1 MEKLDIHL
9 AKVNNKL
16 KMKNKQEIKLIDG
29 MFSVEDADKL
39 ITKLINYKI
48 DYHIREDFSN
58 HIRFNDNIE
67 QSNFRVQELN
77 QTIIAFKK
85 FIKEHSNN
93 SVKLK
98 IKSFISIELEE

>member
-1 MEKLDIHL
+1 MK
-9 AKVNNKL
+9 NNK
-16 KMKNKQEIKLIDG
+16 EIKLIDG
-29 MFSVEDADKL
+29 MFSVEDADKV

-58 HIRFNDNIE
+58 HIRFNNNIE
-67 QSNFRVQELN
+67 QSNNRIQELN
-77 QTIIAFKK
+77 QTLVAFKE

-93 SVKLK
+93 SVKFK

>member
-1 MEKLDIHL
+1 
-9 AKVNNKL
+9 
-16 KMKNKQEIKLIDG
+16 MKNNQEIKLIDG
-29 MFSVEDADKL
+29 VFSVEDTDKV

-58 HIRFNDNIE
+58 HIRFNNNIE
-67 QSNFRVQELN
+67 HSNIRVEELN

-93 SVKLK
+93 AVNFK

>member
-1 MEKLDIHL
+1 M
-9 AKVNNKL
+9 NN
-16 KMKNKQEIKLIDG
+16 NQQIKLIDG
-29 MFSVEDADKL
+29 IFSVEDADKV

-58 HIRFNDNIE
+58 HIRFNNNIE
-67 QSNFRVQELN
+67 HSNIRVEELN

-85 FIKEHSNN
+85 FIKEHTDNPT
-93 SVKLK
+93 KFK

>member
-1 MEKLDIHL
+1 M
-9 AKVNNKL
+9 NN
-16 KMKNKQEIKLIDG
+16 NQQIKLIDG
-29 MFSVEDADKL
+29 IFSVEDADKI

-58 HIRFNDNIE
+58 HIRFNNNIE
-67 QSNFRVQELN
+67 HSNIRVEELY

-85 FIKEHSNN
+85 FIKEHTDNTT
-93 SVKLK
+93 KFK

>member
-1 MEKLDIHL
+1 
-9 AKVNNKL
+9 
-16 KMKNKQEIKLIDG
+16 MKKNQEIKLIDG
-29 MFSVEDADKL
+29 LFSVEDADKV

-58 HIRFNDNIE
+58 HIRFNNNIE
-67 QSNFRVQELN
+67 QSNNRVQELN
-77 QTIIAFKK
+77 QTLVAFKE

-93 SVKLK
+93 SVKFK

>member
-1 MEKLDIHL
+1 MK
-9 AKVNNKL
+9 NNK
-16 KMKNKQEIKLIDG
+16 EIKLIDG
-29 MFSVEDADKL
+29 MFSIEDADKV

-58 HIRFNDNIE
+58 HIRFNNNIE
-67 QSNFRVQELN
+67 QSNNRVQELN
-77 QTIIAFKK
+77 QTLVAFKE

-93 SVKLK
+93 SVKFK

>member
-1 MEKLDIHL
+1 MK
-9 AKVNNKL
+9 NNK
-16 KMKNKQEIKLIDG
+16 EIKLIDG
-29 MFSVEDADKL
+29 MFSVEDADKV

-58 HIRFNDNIE
+58 HIRFNNNIE
-67 QSNFRVQELN
+67 QSNNRVQELN
-77 QTIIAFKK
+77 QTLVAFKE

-93 SVKLK
+93 SVKFK